1 MNGFAAS
8 RPIASLL
15 TLMALFSKKG
25 KDAAAAS
32 PSGAGALPTAPA
44 APGTQSTEDFSDFSE
59 AAMADAAANGDAD
72 TGKGK
77 KKGRAP
83 KADKPPRPA
92 KPKGLKGG
100 SVVGLNI
107 GNDSIKAIEIRGKG
121 DSVVVTAMG
130 MIPTP
135 AESISNGVV
144 MSSAALS
151 RAIRDLFKQSG
162 IKTRRVVTSVA
173 GTGSLIVRI
182 IEVPVMNDKDLQANM
197 TVDLDRYIP
206 FPPSEV
212 VMDFKALRELP
223 TDPDAANMEV
233 LLAAAQRE
241 IVDSHIKVM
250 SEARLQPQA
259 IDVEPLAAARSQAFN
274 TANGDGSDYSDV
286 SALINIGAT
295 GSEISVLRGDIMVFT
310 RSIPSGGNVLT
321 QALADNL
328 GLAWADAE
336 RTKREMGDALTHAG
350 YAANGANGGFA
361 GAGYNAG
368 YGAPA
373 LAAGATGAAVVDDWS
388 NFDAYAATPD
398 VEVISTAPASA
409 QGGAP
414 DDIQVVSGAGA
425 ATDDAPAADGD
436 PFDMNFFEQGPR
448 TDEPEEQHRQKDD
461 SGDEGE
467 KAADPFDFSGF
478 DFSDAADDEPATA
491 ASSATA
497 AGSATGEPPGTAS
510 GAPAFQ
516 FDAVDEPA
524 VPASPSASPGTP
536 AGMDFQFDLDE
547 AETPPATSASPVSDE
562 ADAAPAALELPQESA
577 ATLPSAYAVD
587 TPPVAS
593 ATPFTQ
599 DAPFAGDAADDFD
612 LESLAAPA
620 AVGTAATGTAA
631 AGTAVGVAAAT
642 PTADTPVETVP
653 PGAMPASPAADDF
666 GMDDFGLGLGGA
678 TPAGI
683 SPETVHTIL
692 QPLLDDL
699 VAEVRRSLEYYA
711 SRYPDAAVRRITLV
725 GGGAK
730 LKNLD
735 ALFTQSLGIP
745 TTTSNPLAR
754 VTMRAPQ
761 LPPDYADQ
769 NGPIFAVSL
778 GLALR
783 DVV

>member
-1 MNGFAAS
+1 
-8 RPIASLL
+8 
-15 TLMALFSKKG
+15 MALFSKKG
-25 KDAAAAS
+25 KDKDAAS

-44 APGTQSTEDFSDFSE
+44 TPGTQSTEDFSDFSE
-59 AAMADAAANGDAD
+59 AALSGAAANGDAD

-274 TANGDGSDYSDV
+274 TANGDASGSDYSDV

-295 GSEISVLRGDIMVFT
+295 GSEISVMRGDIVVFT
-310 RSIPSGGNVLT
+310 RSIPSGGNALT
-321 QALADNL
+321 QALVDNL

-336 RTKREMGDALTHAG
+336 RTKREMGDALTTG
-350 YAANGANGGFA
+350 YATNGANGGFA
-361 GAGYNAG
+361 GGGYNAGAG

-373 LAAGATGAAVVDDWS
+373 LAAGATGAGVVDDWS

-414 DDIQVVSGAGA
+414 DDIQVVAGSG

-478 DFSDAADDEPATA
+478 NFSDAGDEPATA
-491 ASSATA
+491 ASSAT
-497 AGSATGEPPGTAS
+497 GEPSDAAS
-510 GAPAFQ
+510 GGMDFQ
-516 FDAVDEPA
+516 FDEIEEPA
-524 VPASPSASPGTP
+524 APASSSAAAPETAP
-536 AGMDFQFDLDE
+536 GMDFQFDLDE
-547 AETPPATSASPVSDE
+547 VETPPAAASASPVSDE
-562 ADAAPAALELPQESA
+562 ADAAPPALELPEESA

-587 TPPVAS
+587 TPPA
-593 ATPFTQ
+593 ATA
-599 DAPFAGDAADDFD
+599 APFAGDATGDFD
-612 LESLAAPA
+612 IESLAAPA
-620 AVGTAATGTAA
+620 AVGTAAAGTAA
-631 AGTAVGVAAAT
+631 TAAAAGVAAAM
-642 PTADTPVETVP
+642 PTADPSVEAGS
-653 PGAMPASPAADDF
+653 PGTMPSGSAAGDFNMDDF
-666 GMDDFGLGLGGA
+666 GMGLGGA
-678 TPAGI
+678 TPGGI